1 MKKHDRFLSVHRA
14 AVLAG
19 MIAFSANAPASV
31 LNQWGTGAVTV
42 TNNCATTIL
51 ECIFTQTYT
60 DVTEGTL
67 DEGLML
73 GTAHS
78 FLDTSEGT
86 AEAQAV
92 LDETAGISTPT
103 LRAKALGKDAFG
115 GGAALAFAVEGYT
128 NESGDA
134 QSYNLDIA
142 LDAVLVDTTP
152 DDLDT
157 GVGALAL
164 VVKASADLLNFIDV
178 LGDDLS
184 FDRINELY
192 IEYLLGSTEVVGA
205 SLLSLSPKT
214 VSSDSETISF
224 NLADGESVYFA
235 TTLAAFTSGDGSS
248 ADAFGTLT
256 STFQDSTGLAAA
268 STAGSTTAPEPATL
282 ALIGLG
288 LAGIGYG
295 RHRSKKAA

>member
-1 MKKHDRFLSVHRA
+1 MKKYDRFLSVRHA

-19 MIAFSANAPASV
+19 TIAFSVNAPASV

-42 TNNCATTIL
+42 TNNCATSVLDCT
-51 ECIFTQTYT
+51 FNQTYT

-67 DEGLML
+67 DQGLMQS
-73 GTAHS
+73 AAYS

-92 LDETAGISTPT
+92 LNETTGISTPT
-103 LRAKALGKDAFG
+103 LRTRALGKEAAG
-115 GGAALAFAVEGYT
+115 GGAGLAFAVEGYT
-128 NESGDA
+128 NESGHA

-152 DDLDT
+152 YDLGT
-157 GVGALAL
+157 GVVAFAL
-164 VVKASADLLNFIDV
+164 VVKASADLLSFNDV
-178 LGDDLS
+178 LGVNLS
-184 FDRINELY
+184 FDHISELY
-192 IEYLLGSTEVVGA
+192 LAHLPGSTEVVGA
-205 SLLSLSPKT
+205 SLLSLSPMT

-235 TTLAAFTSGDGSS
+235 ATLTAFTSRDGSS

-256 STFQDSTGLAAA
+256 STFQDPTGLAAA
-268 STAGSTTAPEPATL
+268 STAGSTTVPEPTTV
-282 ALIGLG
+282 ALMGLG
-288 LAGIGYG
+288 LAGIGY
-295 RHRSKKAA
+295 RRKKAA